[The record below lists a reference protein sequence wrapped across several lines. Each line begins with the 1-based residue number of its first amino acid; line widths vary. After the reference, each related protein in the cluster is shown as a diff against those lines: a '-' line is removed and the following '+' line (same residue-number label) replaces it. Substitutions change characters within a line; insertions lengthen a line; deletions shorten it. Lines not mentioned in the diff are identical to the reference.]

1 MAAQSVLFVWLEI
14 DIWLKLIKV
23 SHDTS
28 HFGRIKLNKYM
39 VIWSWERDSSEPY
52 RRWHGA
58 IWSWESYRRW
68 HGAVPH
74 MFLMTPAPEVLSST
88 YCLGVYAG
96 EDWLMCFTAL
106 PHHQGCKDLMVFI
119 HTRYT
124 ETFLMCT
131 VKVSE
136 EVKALLQEV
145 SPHFG
150 FPRGP
155 QNVNDPHF
163 TSQALNAVAKIL
175 NGH

>member
-1 MAAQSVLFVWLEI
+1 MAAQRVLFVWLEI

-58 IWSWESYRRW
+58 
-68 HGAVPH
+68 VPH

-106 PHHQGCKDLMVFI
+106 PLRQGCKELMVFI
-119 HTRYT
+119 HTRYI
-124 ETFLMCT
+124 ETFLICT

-136 EVKALLQEV
+136 DVKALLQEV

-150 FPRGP
+150 FPGGP